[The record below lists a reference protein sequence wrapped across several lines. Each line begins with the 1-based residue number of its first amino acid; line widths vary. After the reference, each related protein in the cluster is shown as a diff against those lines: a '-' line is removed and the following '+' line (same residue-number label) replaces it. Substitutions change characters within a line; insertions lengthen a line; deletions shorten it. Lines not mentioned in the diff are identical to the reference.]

1 MLVCVDL
8 SSLYFAIREINITV
22 NYENLITWIKS
33 QATGDDVVEIH
44 AFSIADP
51 KNQSQTKFLK
61 RLEGLGVTLHI
72 YDFNTKP
79 NFSVELGVWAA
90 MSKQEDVMI
99 ISNDSSL
106 LRAFSILEEG
116 GKKMSLSF
124 FSEKLNGSWTPKILS
139 GEIKFLD
146 LSAPDT
152 KAQISS

>member
-22 NYENLITWIKS
+22 NYESLIEWLRS
-33 QATGDDVVEIH
+33 QSDSEDAVEIH

-90 MSKQEDVMI
+90 LSDHEKVMI
-99 ISNDSSL
+99 ISNDSAL
-106 LRAFSILEEG
+106 LRAFSILEKG

-124 FSEKLNGSWTPKILS
+124 FSEKLNGNWTPKILS
-139 GEIKFLD
+139 GEISFLD
-146 LSAPDT
+146 LSSPETRA
-152 KAQISS
+152 KISS